1 MASLEIQIRAFW
13 QKEQTDLG
21 NCACCAETIY
31 SDQNRLAFVCGE
43 TFTETEVVICNSCY
57 ETIDNERRKEDEK
70 GHEPCY

>member
-31 SDQNRLAFVCGE
+31 SNLNRLAFVCGDR
-43 TFTETEVVICNSCY
+43 FTETEIVICNSCY
-57 ETIDNERRKEDEK
+57 ETIDNERRKENET
-70 GHEPCY
+70 GHEPRY